1 MNPVQEAEFHLS
13 VYHYF
18 VWKAEQ
24 AQQQTGAASLEP
36 PPPGSEEGNKK
47 PAAKGGSPSKSKSP
61 SSAAKSKQDE
71 NYAGVKYEAM
81 AQAMIKHFPQHLSH
95 FKNNQALRTQMPPV
109 ISSLYLDL
117 PALQTQNLSARTRIA
132 QLEALVENY
141 KSELQGS
148 NKKRAAAEEA
158 VTSPSKR
165 AKKSSSPAEDI
176 NKSMKISARGD
187 IPEDVK
193 TLIQEL
199 RINANK
205 QKQADKKRVER
216 LEARIAKER
225 QEKKEVAKKA
235 AKIAVEA
242 VTRMNPQALVSQK
255 AATTAVVVAA
265 KPKAPPVPSPW
276 KSSATFEE
284 RVEELKHFHKG
295 NGHCRVPI
303 RQAGL
308 GRWVAEMR
316 QQYRQVQAGTPSPY
330 LNEERIELL
339 NKMGFVW
346 TVVREMVPWETRF
359 SELQDYK
366 AKFGHCNVPRTSYKE
381 NPSLGEWVHMQ
392 RKY

>member
-1 MNPVQEAEFHLS
+1 
-13 VYHYF
+13 
-18 VWKAEQ
+18 
-24 AQQQTGAASLEP
+24 
-36 PPPGSEEGNKK
+36 
-47 PAAKGGSPSKSKSP
+47 
-61 SSAAKSKQDE
+61 
-71 NYAGVKYEAM
+71 
-81 AQAMIKHFPQHLSH
+81 
-95 FKNNQALRTQMPPV
+95 
-109 ISSLYLDL
+109 
-117 PALQTQNLSARTRIA
+117 
-132 QLEALVENY
+132 
-141 KSELQGS
+141 
-148 NKKRAAAEEA
+148 
-158 VTSPSKR
+158 
-165 AKKSSSPAEDI
+165 
-176 NKSMKISARGD
+176 
-187 IPEDVK
+187 
-193 TLIQEL
+193 LIQEL